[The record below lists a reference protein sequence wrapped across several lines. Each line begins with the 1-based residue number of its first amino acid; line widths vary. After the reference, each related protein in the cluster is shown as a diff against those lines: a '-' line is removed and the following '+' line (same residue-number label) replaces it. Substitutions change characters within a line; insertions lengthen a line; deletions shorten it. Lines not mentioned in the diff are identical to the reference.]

1 MEQKP
6 LFQMHFH
13 VLLTELNQR
22 NYNIWRVF
30 SAYIKSKDVTAGGL
44 LLTFSILPLKLFFE
58 TICGR
63 NPQEC
68 LMTLLQRKGI
78 NYK

>member
-1 MEQKP
+1 MATYGGC
-6 LFQMHFH
+6 LVHIAS
-13 VLLTELNQR
+13 LN
-22 NYNIWRVF
+22 
-30 SAYIKSKDVTAGGL
+30 SAGGL
-44 LLTFSILPLKLFFE
+44 LLAFSILPVKLFFE

-63 NPQEC
+63 NPQEG